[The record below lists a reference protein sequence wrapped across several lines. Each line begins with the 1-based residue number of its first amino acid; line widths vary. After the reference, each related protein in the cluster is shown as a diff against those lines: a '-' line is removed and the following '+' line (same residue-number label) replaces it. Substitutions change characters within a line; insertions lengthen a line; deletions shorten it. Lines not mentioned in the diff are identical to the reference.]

1 MLENCYVIAI
11 FPIYDQFVAIW
22 KLYSGRIVY
31 KTYIL
36 INSGLLSN
44 KNWNQH

>member
-1 MLENCYVIAI
+1 MLENCYAIAI

-22 KLYSGRIVY
+22 KLYSRYIVC

-36 INSGLLSN
+36 INSGLLFY
-44 KNWNQH
+44 KNWNQ